1 LPTPKFKIFGFDYSI
16 FSAFSAYSAVK
27 KRKMKKISVAI
38 ITLNEK
44 QNIRECLESVKWADE
59 IIVVDNGST
68 DQTRQICQEFQAR
81 VYPEEWKGFSR
92 QKNSA
97 IEKTR
102 NEWVLSLDADERVT
116 PELRQEIAGALEK
129 DSSLDGYYI
138 PRKNYFLGRWIKH
151 CGWYP
156 DHNLRLYRKSQ
167 GGFLDRAVH
176 ERLAIRGKVGYL
188 KNPLEHRTYRS
199 LSDFWERLD
208 RYSGLAA
215 QEMFLGEKRYR
226 FLDLFF
232 RPPCTFLEMYFMRLG
247 FLEGYLGF
255 LLSVLYSFY
264 TFAKYSKLKEL
275 QDHAVAESQK

>member
-1 LPTPKFKIFGFDYSI
+1 LRLCRAVP
-16 FSAFSAYSAVK
+16 SAAINE
-27 KRKMKKISVAI
+27 KMKKISVAI
-38 ITLNEK
+38 ITKNEEV
-44 QNIRECLESVKWADE
+44 NIRECLESVKWADE
-59 IIVVDNGST
+59 IVVVDNGST

-81 VYPEEWKGFSR
+81 VYPEEWKGFPR

-116 PELRQEIAGALEK
+116 PELRQEIESTLEN
-129 DSSLDGYYI
+129 DPAVDGYYI
-138 PRKNYFLGRWIKH
+138 ARKNYFLGRWIKH

-156 DHNLRLYRKSQ
+156 DHNLRLFRKSR
-167 GGFLDRAVH
+167 GGFLGRAVH
-176 ERLAIRGKVGYL
+176 ERVEIHGKVGYL
-188 KNPLEHRTYRS
+188 KNPMEHRTYRS
-199 LSDFWERLD
+199 LSDFLERLD

-215 QEMFLGEKRYR
+215 QEMFQGEERCR
-226 FLDLFF
+226 FTDLFF
-232 RPPCTFLEMYFMRLG
+232 RPPFTFLQMYFIRLG

-275 QDHAVAESQK
+275 QESRT